1 MSGIGAPAVQIP
13 PSFLPIVLIL
23 VVWLVYRLYRGL
35 HGSRFSV
42 SRIVVRTVIY
52 VLLFLTVVDAGI
64 LSVPFLIVALI
75 AGLVAGLVYGR
86 GVSFSLVE
94 GRQYYRRSTVVMA
107 IWLVGYIF
115 RLMALLLYPTSRV
128 ALLASDLTLTAVT
141 GLVIGEAMAIIARYR
156 ESKGLPEDI

>member
-1 MSGIGAPAVQIP
+1 MFTGSTG
-13 PSFLPIVLIL
+13 
-23 VVWLVYRLYRGL
+23 GL

-115 RLMALLLYPTSRV
+115 RLMALLLYPPTSRV